1 MCQTF
6 FEIFRFFLGFT
17 HVFYEKNYF
26 CSIKSSKSIIMQKS
40 SKAIATII
48 LTIAVVCAAGC
59 NKNKEPNNGTYN
71 GHDYVDLGLP
81 RGTLWATC
89 NVGADTPEGYGDHVA
104 WGETQPKAVYTDSNY
119 LYTHG
124 GYFEFTKYCT
134 KPEFGYNGFTDNL
147 KTLQPS
153 DDAATVNWGEG
164 WRTPTINEWIELVT
178 KCSYTF
184 TTRNGVN
191 GCVFTGRNGNSI
203 FLPVRGRIGD
213 DKSSIED
220 DIGNY
225 WSSSLNKGWPVYAKG
240 FQFIIGF
247 DDCDIYNDFSRC
259 AGYSVRP
266 VRVSK

>member
-1 MCQTF
+1 MKSKLMQRT
-6 FEIFRFFLGFT
+6 RF
-17 HVFYEKNYF
+17 
-26 CSIKSSKSIIMQKS
+26 IAAIM
-40 SKAIATII
+40 
-48 LTIAVVCAAGC
+48 LTIAVVCTAGC
-59 NKNKEPNNGTYN
+59 KKNKEPNNGTYN

-89 NVGADTPEGYGDHVA
+89 NVGADNPEDHGDHFA

-119 LYTHG
+119 IYSHG

-134 KPEFGYNGFTDNL
+134 KPEYGYNGFTDNL

-178 KCSYTF
+178 KCSHTF

-191 GCVFTGRNGNSI
+191 GCVFTGRNGNSV

-225 WSSSLNKGWPVYAKG
+225 WSSSLNKGLPFYAKG

-266 VRVSK
+266 VRASK

>member
-1 MCQTF
+1 
-6 FEIFRFFLGFT
+6 
-17 HVFYEKNYF
+17 
-26 CSIKSSKSIIMQKS
+26 MQKLTKTIS
-40 SKAIATII
+40 AIM
-48 LTIAVVCAAGC
+48 LTVVVCLAAGC
-59 NKNKEPNNGTYN
+59 TKDNGGNGTYK
-71 GHDYVDLGLP
+71 GHDYIDLGLP
-81 RGTLWATC
+81 SGTMWATC
-89 NVGADTPEGYGDHVA
+89 NVGAENTEGYGDYFA
-104 WGETQPKAVYTDSNY
+104 WGETQPKAAYTDSNY
-119 LYTHG
+119 IYSKG
-124 GYFEFTKYCT
+124 GYDQFTKYCT
-134 KPEFGYNGFTDNL
+134 KPEFGFNGFTDNL

-203 FLPVRGRIGD
+203 FLPVRGRIGG

-225 WSSSLNKGWPVYAKG
+225 WSNSLNKGWPVYAKG

-266 VRVSK
+266 VRASK